1 MNIED
6 LRNFCISLQGV
17 TEKTPFG
24 RFAARYDSILVFY
37 VLDHMFCFF
46 DIDDFTSVN
55 LRSTPAEI
63 EELRLTRNAVG
74 NPLNRSLKHWIKID
88 FNKDIPDSLIYS
100 LIKQSYDIVREQ
112 YSKKKCSKK
121 TRPIV

>member
-63 EELRLTRNAVG
+63 EELHLTRNAVG

-121 TRPIV
+121 TR

>member
-6 LRNFCISLQGV
+6 LRNFCLSLEGV

-63 EELRLTRNAVG
+63 EELRLIRNAVG

-121 TRPIV
+121 ARPIV

>member
-55 LRSTPAEI
+55 LRFTPAEI

-121 TRPIV
+121 TRSIV

>member
-17 TEKTPFG
+17 TEKTPFR

-121 TRPIV
+121 TRSIV

>member
-74 NPLNRSLKHWIKID
+74 NPLNRTLKHWIKID

-112 YSKKKCSKK
+112 YSKQKCSKK
-121 TRPIV
+121 TRSIV